1 MKHTVKITLII
12 IVAFLISQLIG
23 LLMFQLY
30 DQNFGKSYQ
39 DKVQEL
45 KDKNI
50 SLPSA
55 PNATIMDFVSAPVE
69 AKEPIDFIKLAINLL
84 IAIALAIVLFFV
96 LTRIG
101 VVPVLKGWFSLVI
114 FICLSIALTLLLY
127 PLLGHHLLRIGGLRF
142 SFAEVIGIPL
152 AGVLTYFKIF
162 KRQLLIHNLTEL
174 FIYPGFA
181 IVLLPILNVVVA
193 TALLLAISIY
203 DIVSVWRSNYM
214 VGLANF
220 QVKHLKVFSG
230 FFIPYIG
237 KGDRAKINAAKSL
250 KSKKEK
256 MSRLQKIKV
265 RVAALGGGD
274 IAIPMV
280 FLGTIFLA
288 YGLIAYF
295 IVLAFILAALA
306 ALLFT
311 AKDKAY
317 PAMPY
322 LAAGALIGLFIV
334 LLIFA

>member
-1 MKHTVKITLII
+1 
-12 IVAFLISQLIG
+12 
-23 LLMFQLY
+23 
-30 DQNFGKSYQ
+30 
-39 DKVQEL
+39 
-45 KDKNI
+45 
-50 SLPSA
+50 
-55 PNATIMDFVSAPVE
+55 
-69 AKEPIDFIKLAINLL
+69 
-84 IAIALAIVLFFV
+84 
-96 LTRIG
+96 
-101 VVPVLKGWFSLVI
+101 
-114 FICLSIALTLLLY
+114 
-127 PLLGHHLLRIGGLRF
+127 
-142 SFAEVIGIPL
+142 
-152 AGVLTYFKIF
+152 LTYFKIF

>member
-1 MKHTVKITLII
+1 MKHTVKITLIV

-23 LLMFQLY
+23 LLLFSLY

-39 DKVQEL
+39 NKIQEL

-50 SLPSA
+50 TLPEQ
-55 PNATIMDFVSAPVE
+55 PNATVMDFVSAPVE
-69 AKEPIDFIKLAINLL
+69 AKAPIDFVKIIINVL
-84 IAIALAIVLFFV
+84 IAIAVAIVLFFI

-101 VVPVLKGWFSLVI
+101 VVPVIKGWFAFVV

-127 PLLGHHLLRIGGLRF
+127 PFIGHVLIPIWKIRF
-142 SFAEVIGIPL
+142 SLAELIGVPL
-152 AGVLTYFKIF
+152 SIVLTYFKIF
-162 KRQLLIHNLTEL
+162 RRQLIVHNLTEL
-174 FIYPGFA
+174 FIYPGFS

-230 FFIPYIG
+230 FFIPYI
-237 KGDRAKINAAKSL
+237 KKEDRAKIKQAQAM

-256 MSRLQKIKV
+256 ISKLQKIKV

-288 YGLIAYF
+288 YGLLAYF
-295 IVLAFILAALA
+295 ICLAFILAALSF
-306 ALLFT
+306 LLFK

-322 LAAGALIGLFIV
+322 LTVGGLIGLFIV

>member
-1 MKHTVKITLII
+1 MKHTAKITLII

-23 LLMFQLY
+23 LLLFSIY

-39 DKVQEL
+39 NKVQEL
-45 KDKNI
+45 KDKNMT
-50 SLPSA
+50 LPSQ

-69 AKEPIDFIKLAINLL
+69 AKAPLDFVKIILNVL
-84 IAIALAIVLFFV
+84 IAIALAIVLFFI

-101 VVPVLKGWFSLVI
+101 VVPVIKGWFTLVI
-114 FICLSIALTLLLY
+114 FMCLSIALTLLLY
-127 PLLGHHLLRIGGLRF
+127 PLLGHYLIRIGSIRF

-152 AGVLTYFKIF
+152 AIVLTYLKIF
-162 KRQLLIHNLTEL
+162 RRQLLVHNLTEL

-193 TALLLAISIY
+193 TALILAMSVY

-214 VGLANF
+214 MGLANF
-220 QVKHLKVFSG
+220 QMKHLKVLG
-230 FFIPYIG
+230 GLFIPYIK
-237 KGDRAKINAAKSL
+237 KGDREKINEAKAL

-256 MSRLQKIKV
+256 ISRLQKIKV
-265 RVAALGGGD
+265 RAAVLGGGD

-295 IVLAFILAALA
+295 IVLACILVALS
-306 ALLFT
+306 ALLFN

-322 LAAGALIGLFIV
+322 LTVGGLIGLFIV